1 MSNANFLSSYPQGPQ
16 LKNKYPL
23 HSHRV
28 LCFWIKVNWGMSK
41 LVWQAHT
48 IISAYQIKN
57 QNHIAAKLCSPYAII
72 TCITLI
78 GFFCVLIIIII
89 FGLRHPIKSTT
100 RQTWISFVGIYCSLN
115 GLPWSLWN
123 KQDFP
128 VFLSP
133 FITIFTTKRKKQFGK
148 VTTEIKFLKT
158 KFVFLHSF
166 ARYN

>member
-1 MSNANFLSSYPQGPQ
+1 MASSNHHLRLSDKEPKPYI
-16 LKNKYPL
+16 
-23 HSHRV
+23 V
-28 LCFWIKVNWGMSK
+28 
-41 LVWQAHT
+41 
-48 IISAYQIKN
+48 
-57 QNHIAAKLCSPYAII
+57 AKLCSPYAII

-78 GFFCVLIIIII
+78 GFFLCVLIIIII

-166 ARYN
+166 AQYN

>member
-1 MSNANFLSSYPQGPQ
+1 
-16 LKNKYPL
+16 
-23 HSHRV
+23 
-28 LCFWIKVNWGMSK
+28 MSK

-48 IISAYQIKN
+48 IISAYLIKN
-57 QNHIAAKLCSPYAII
+57 QNHIVAKLWTPYAII
-72 TCITLI
+72 TFITLI
-78 GFFCVLIIIII
+78 GFFCVLIIIIS

-133 FITIFTTKRKKQFGK
+133 FITIFTTKRKKKFGK

-166 ARYN
+166 TRYN